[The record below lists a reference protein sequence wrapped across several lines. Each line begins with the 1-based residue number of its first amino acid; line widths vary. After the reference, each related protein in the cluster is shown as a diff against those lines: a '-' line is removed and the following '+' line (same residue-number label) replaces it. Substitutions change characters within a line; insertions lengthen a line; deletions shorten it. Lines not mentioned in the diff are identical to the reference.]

1 MKVAVLGIGSP
12 HGDDQIGWLLLDE
25 LQKTTAHPDI
35 HWEKVSAPV
44 TSLVNQLSAFDHILA
59 IDAADIGLAPGEY
72 VFLEDAENALDQ
84 KETVV
89 SSHSMGLLESWK
101 MAKALK
107 MKLPRVSLFLVQLE
121 QCEPMQAISP
131 SLQNKFPDMLEKVTC
146 LFLDN
151 KTERFSV

>member
-44 TSLVNQLSAFDHILA
+44 TSLVNQLSAFGHILA

-89 SSHSMGLLESWK
+89 SSHSMGLLE
-101 MAKALK
+101 L
-107 MKLPRVSLFLVQLE
+107 LIDQFGCIGYL
-121 QCEPMQAISP
+121 
-131 SLQNKFPDMLEKVTC
+131 
-146 LFLDN
+146 
-151 KTERFSV
+151 